1 MSAAR
6 RKSAGPL
13 PFAVNGC
20 SWPIVLIHLLMP
32 YVHPASYFSDKRA
45 GVGVEGVPD
54 GDLARGGL
62 KKAARAAVLAAY

>member
-1 MSAAR
+1 MTQRIRIANSDLVTI
-6 RKSAGPL
+6 SN
-13 PFAVNGC
+13 VC